1 MMPGHRVLI
10 RTALAIVL
18 LAVIGHT
25 RADPDLWGH
34 VLFGKDIVSG
44 GRIPE
49 TDAYSF
55 MSDREWINHEWLAEC
70 AMYIAFAIGGA
81 PGLVMLK
88 MLVVLAMLAL
98 VWSRLGRRQVD
109 TASRDLLI
117 ALTVIGTFPQA
128 NHVRPQIFSIVA
140 FAVLMW
146 ILDSGGSV
154 RRLLL
159 IPLVFAAWVNFHGG
173 WIVGGGVLALWAVLT
188 AAGSSPG
195 GGVSSEAFDARGKEV
210 LPPRWWQGEKGLL
223 FLVGA
228 MAFIGTLAN
237 PYGWRMWLFLTSTV
251 GFGRAEI
258 TDWQPLYRLGLGYV
272 ALWAVLALA
281 AAIGA
286 IHAWRSRAWELRRLG
301 VVLMLGLASFQV
313 SRLQAFFAIAVVLLL
328 GRDIAAAL
336 VARRG
341 AASPVARAPKRLAT
355 ASAIIIAAALIAGG
369 TVASARNLTCIRMGS
384 DQAEPEVVAMAKQG
398 QLHGRLVVWFDWGEY
413 AIWHFAPALSV
424 SIDGR
429 RETVYTDR
437 VMQKHLNF
445 YYVPASREAFLAETR
460 PDHIWLLA
468 DLPVVST
475 LLREG
480 WQPLYRGPRSV
491 WLSRDAASTLDRK
504 AGASAPAVASEVG
517 RRCFPGP

>member
-10 RTALAIVL
+10 RIALAIVL
-18 LAVIGHT
+18 LAVISHT

-34 VLFGKDIVSG
+34 VLFGRDIVSTG
-44 GRIPE
+44 SIPQ
-49 TDAYSF
+49 TDSYSF
-55 MSDREWINHEWLAEC
+55 TSDRLWINHEWLAEC
-70 AMYIAFAIGGA
+70 AMYIAYAIGAG
-81 PGLVMLK
+81 PGLVVLK
-88 MLVVLAMLAL
+88 MLVVLATLAL
-98 VWSRLGRRQVD
+98 IWRRLGRQRVD

-117 ALTVIGTFPQA
+117 ALAVIGTFPQA

-140 FAVLMW
+140 FAVLIW
-146 ILDSGGSV
+146 ILDGGGSV

-173 WIVGGGVLALWAVLT
+173 WIVGGGVLAVWAMLSLFSKG
-188 AAGSSPG
+188 ASSDAPDAD
-195 GGVSSEAFDARGKEV
+195 SS
-210 LPPRWWQGEKGLL
+210 QGQHRRKWREEQGLL
-223 FLVGA
+223 FLAGA
-228 MAFIGTLAN
+228 MALAGTLAN
-237 PYGWRMWLFLTSTV
+237 PYGWRMWLFLTNTV

-258 TDWQPLYRLGLGYV
+258 TDWQPPYRLGLGYF

-281 AAIGA
+281 AAVGA
-286 IHAWRSRAWELRRLG
+286 THAWRSRAWELRRLG
-301 VVLMLGLASFQV
+301 VVLMIGLASFQV

-336 VARRG
+336 IARRG
-341 AASPVARAPKRLAT
+341 AGSPVAPAPKPLAT
-355 ASAIIIAAALIAGG
+355 ASAFVIAAALIIGG
-369 TVASARNLTCIRMGS
+369 AVASASNLTCVRMGS
-384 DQAEPEVVAMAKQG
+384 DQAEPDVVAMAKQRRL
-398 QLHGRLVVWFDWGEY
+398 QGRLVVWFDWGEY
-413 AIWHFAPALSV
+413 AIWHFAPALTV

-429 RETVYTDR
+429 RETVYTDQ

-445 YYVPASREAFLAETR
+445 YYVPTSREAFLAETR

-475 LLREG
+475 LLDEG

-504 AGASAPAVASEVG
+504 AEASAPPVTSSKIG

>member
-1 MMPGHRVLI
+1 
-10 RTALAIVL
+10 
-18 LAVIGHT
+18 
-25 RADPDLWGH
+25 
-34 VLFGKDIVSG
+34 
-44 GRIPE
+44 
-49 TDAYSF
+49 
-55 MSDREWINHEWLAEC
+55 
-70 AMYIAFAIGGA
+70 
-81 PGLVMLK
+81 
-88 MLVVLAMLAL
+88 VLAM
-98 VWSRLGRRQVD
+98 
-109 TASRDLLI
+109 
-117 ALTVIGTFPQA
+117 
-128 NHVRPQIFSIVA
+128 
-140 FAVLMW
+140 
-146 ILDSGGSV
+146 
-154 RRLLL
+154 
-159 IPLVFAAWVNFHGG
+159 
-173 WIVGGGVLALWAVLT
+173 WAVLT
-188 AAGSSPG
+188 AAGPSPG
-195 GGVSSEAFDARGKEV
+195 RGASSDAPGARQNEES
-210 LPPRWWQGEKGLL
+210 PPRWWQGEKGLL

-228 MAFIGTLAN
+228 MAFAGTLAN

-258 TDWQPLYRLGLGYV
+258 TDWQPLYRLGMGYV

-301 VVLMLGLASFQV
+301 VVLILGLASFQV

-336 VARRG
+336 IMRRG

-355 ASAIIIAAALIAGG
+355 ASAIVIAAALIVGG
-369 TVASARNLTCIRMGS
+369 AVASASNLTCIRMGS

-398 QLHGRLVVWFDWGEY
+398 QLQGRLVVWFDWGEY

-429 RETVYTDR
+429 RETVYTDQ

-468 DLPVVST
+468 DLPIVST
-475 LLREG
+475 LMREG

-491 WLSRDAASTLDRK
+491 WLSRAGASTVDRR
-504 AGASAPAVASEVG
+504 AGASALEPTSAPGPPSGEIG